1 MKPHSK
7 WTHVLVFDGS
17 CEGLAAPKSQ
27 ILLALARRHRRII
40 TTSTLHAIDPLLFS
54 CVSQYL
60 RMLARRLAQIS
71 NRVVVRFV
79 AGMTLSDRFQLHL
92 SPRHAT
98 APQPLTDEM
107 VQKIVKRDEEL
118 RRDYYDMPDSFPANS
133 QPPNGFVTKV
143 NVGELPNG

>member
-92 SPRHAT
+92 SPRPCHGSAT
-98 APQPLTDEM
+98 PHGRNGPEDREARRRVE
-107 VQKIVKRDEEL
+107 KRLL
-118 RRDYYDMPDSFPANS
+118 RYA
-133 QPPNGFVTKV
+133 GFLPCEQSASKRIRYQ
-143 NVGELPNG
+143 GERGRAA